1 MADRV
6 VRNEKAQ
13 AVAEAAAVAGAPAA
27 GRGRG
32 EPALECAIRY
42 EHISFSYR
50 KGVPFMEGLAAA
62 IPAGAVTSIVGPNGC
77 GKSTLV
83 KLAAGLLR
91 PTAGR
96 VDVAGRD
103 TGTLA
108 PRERAQ
114 LMAVLAQTSHIPP
127 MTVEALVACGRQ
139 PYLGWGGRLGAD
151 DRAAVEAAMER
162 AGVARFHNMDLRQL
176 SGGERQRAHVA
187 RTLAQETDLIV
198 LDEPTTY
205 LDISA
210 CHDLMILVRDLNRRE
225 GKTVAMVIHD
235 LDLALRY
242 SDFLVVMQRGRVV
255 AQGPADAVLASGV
268 VGDAFHMDIC
278 PHDRFCANG
287 RFKEH
292 SDGRLED
299 RAVSSFGTAAFSHVS
314 VETERGYVLYPRC
327 H

>member
-1 MADRV
+1 MTECV
-6 VRNEKAQ
+6 I
-13 AVAEAAAVAGAPAA
+13 
-27 GRGRG
+27 RG
-32 EPALECAIRY
+32 ERASSCARPADVGARSPECAIRY
-42 EHISFSYR
+42 EGVSFSY
-50 KGVPFMEGLAAA
+50 KPGVPFMEGLSAA

-96 VDVAGRD
+96 VEVAGHD
-103 TGTLA
+103 TGELA
-108 PRERAQ
+108 SRERAR
-114 LMAVLAQTSHIPP
+114 LMAVLAQSSRVPP
-127 MTVEALVACGRQ
+127 MTVEALVACGRH
-139 PYLGWGGRLGAD
+139 PHLAWGGRLGPD

-162 AGVARFHNMDLRQL
+162 AGVARFRSHDLHQL

-187 RTLAQETDLIV
+187 RTLAQDTDLIV

-210 CHDLMILVRDLNRRE
+210 CHDLMALVRDLNRRE

-242 SDFLVVMQRGRVV
+242 SDYLVVMQKGRVT
-255 AQGPADAVLASGV
+255 AQGPTDEVLASGA

-278 PHDRFCANG
+278 PHDRLSSMRDEAVAG
-287 RFKEH
+287 A
-292 SDGRLED
+292 
-299 RAVSSFGTAAFSHVS
+299 RA
-314 VETERGYVLYPRC
+314 ETDRGYVLYPRRR
-327 H
+327 